1 MSGFILTEERV
12 MNTINLNI
20 SNFIAPK
27 SKTEYI
33 QLLDEA
39 IRTADELNDQLDC
52 MDAIL
57 KEKDCSLLAA

>member
-1 MSGFILTEERV
+1 